1 MRHVSSEIGE
11 WLYCHDAVHQVY
23 IGWRCGDAAVRGM
36 STSPFFYLVFTI
48 VFCIVFEMS
57 LAHLCNILLIGTLT
71 LLYFSG

>member
-1 MRHVSSEIGE
+1 MFVSEIGK
-11 WLYCHDAVHQVY
+11 WLVSNAAVYEVY
-23 IGWRCGDAAVRGM
+23 SGWLCGDAAVRGM
-36 STSPFFYLVFTI
+36 STSPFFYLVFAI

>member
-1 MRHVSSEIGE
+1 MRHVCSEIGE

-23 IGWRCGDAAVRGM
+23 SGWLCGDAAVRGM

>member
-1 MRHVSSEIGE
+1 MEINRCTCDMFVREIGKCYTAMMPFIRFT
-11 WLYCHDAVHQVY
+11 LVPA
-23 IGWRCGDAAVRGM
+23 M